1 MVYFSFV
8 WMDYCRIKARSTPQI
23 KASGLSVVCIVGAV
37 CMTDQSRR
45 AGIAGDFGYSPP
57 GMSIQTGHHAIISK
71 IRVHCVRIRENRR
84 SPMMMQTLLVVVALA
99 VMSWPGA
106 QSHAQSYPVKPVR
119 YVVAFAAGDSPDIV
133 ARLVAD
139 RLSRLWDQQMVVEN
153 RVGAGGTIAG
163 AAVANAQP
171 DGYTLFHC
179 NIASSAIAAVMYPKL
194 PYDPLRDF
202 AMVSRIATTA
212 NALIVHPSLPAK
224 SVAEFIAYAK
234 ANPGK
239 LSYGS
244 PGVGTSP
251 HLSMELF
258 KSITGTNVVHVAY
271 KGAMPALAD
280 VIGGQIPVMLA
291 NLPALLP
298 HIVSGKTRALA
309 VTSAKRTAQLPSVPT
324 MVESGVSDYVVTSWY
339 GMCAPAATPMP
350 ILEKL
355 HADLMKTLQAP
366 DVQQRLSDLVIDVAP
381 TSRDEFTAF
390 IRSEIARWAQVVK
403 EAGIPLQ

>member
-1 MVYFSFV
+1 MR
-8 WMDYCRIKARSTPQI
+8 M
-23 KASGLSVVCIVGAV
+23 LL
-37 CMTDQSRR
+37 
-45 AGIAGDFGYSPP
+45 IAGAF
-57 GMSIQTGHHAIISK
+57 AI
-71 IRVHCVRIRENRR
+71 
-84 SPMMMQTLLVVVALA
+84 A
-99 VMSWPGA
+99 SWPGA
-106 QSHAQSYPVKPVR
+106 SSLAQSYPVKPVR

-139 RLSRLWDQQMVVEN
+139 RLSRMWGQQVVVEN

-163 AAVANAQP
+163 AAVANAPP

-179 NIASSAIAAVMYPKL
+179 NIASSAIAAALYPKL

-212 NALIVHPSLPAK
+212 NALIVHPSLPAA

-258 KSITGTNVVHVAY
+258 KSIAGINVVHIAY

-280 VIGGQIPVMLA
+280 VMGGQIPVMLA

-298 HIVSGKTRALA
+298 HIISGKVRALA
-309 VTSAKRTAQLPSVPT
+309 VTSAKRTAQLPAIPT
-324 MVESGVSDYVVTSWY
+324 MIESGVPDYVVTAWY
-339 GMCAPAATPMP
+339 GMCAPAGTPQP

-355 HADLMKTLQAP
+355 HADLITTLQAP

-390 IRSEIARWAQVVK
+390 IRSEIERWAEVVK
-403 EAGIPLQ
+403 NAGIPPQ

>member
-1 MVYFSFV
+1 M
-8 WMDYCRIKARSTPQI
+8 
-23 KASGLSVVCIVGAV
+23 LL
-37 CMTDQSRR
+37 
-45 AGIAGDFGYSPP
+45 IAGAF
-57 GMSIQTGHHAIISK
+57 A
-71 IRVHCVRIRENRR
+71 
-84 SPMMMQTLLVVVALA
+84 A
-99 VMSWPGA
+99 VSWPLA
-106 QSHAQSYPVKPVR
+106 PSLAQSYPVKPVR

-139 RLSRLWDQQMVVEN
+139 RMSRMWDQQMVVEN

-163 AAVANAQP
+163 AAVANAAP

-179 NIASSAIAAVMYPKL
+179 NIASSAIAAAVYPKL
-194 PYDPLRDF
+194 PYDPIRDF

-224 SVAEFIAYAK
+224 SVPEFIAYAK
-234 ANPGK
+234 VHPGK

-258 KSITGTNVVHVAY
+258 KTTTGVNVVHIAY

-280 VIGGQIPVMLA
+280 LMGGQIPVMLA

-298 HIVSGKTRALA
+298 HIVSGKIRALA
-309 VTSAKRTAQLPSVPT
+309 VTSATRSARLPAIPT
-324 MVESGVSDYVVTSWY
+324 MLESGVADYVVTSWY
-339 GMCAPAATPMP
+339 GMCAPAATPPP
-350 ILEKL
+350 ILDKL
-355 HADLMKTLQAP
+355 HADLMKTLQAA
-366 DVQQRLSDLVIDVAP
+366 DVQQRLADLVIEVAP

-390 IRSEIARWAQVVK
+390 IRAEIARWAQVVK
-403 EAGIPLQ
+403 DSGIPTQ

>member
-1 MVYFSFV
+1 MKMF
-8 WMDYCRIKARSTPQI
+8 I
-23 KASGLSVVCIVGAV
+23 IVSAF
-37 CMTDQSRR
+37 
-45 AGIAGDFGYSPP
+45 A
-57 GMSIQTGHHAIISK
+57 
-71 IRVHCVRIRENRR
+71 
-84 SPMMMQTLLVVVALA
+84 ALT
-99 VMSWPGA
+99 WPGA
-106 QSHAQSYPVKPVR
+106 PPFAQSYPVKTVR

-139 RLSRLWDQQMVVEN
+139 RMTRLWDQQMVVEN

-163 AAVANAQP
+163 AAVANATP

-179 NIASSAIAAVMYPKL
+179 NIASSAIAPAVYPKL
-194 PYDPLRDF
+194 PYDPIRDF

-234 ANPGK
+234 SHPGK

-258 KSITGTNVVHVAY
+258 KMTSGINVVHIAY

-280 VIGGQIPVMLA
+280 LMGGQIPVMLA

-309 VTSAKRTAQLPSVPT
+309 VTSATRSARLPAVPT
-324 MVESGVSDYVVTSWY
+324 MLESGVADYVVTAWY
-339 GMCAPAATPMP
+339 GMCAPAATPVP
-350 ILEKL
+350 ILDKL
-355 HADLMKTLQAP
+355 HADLTKTLQAP
-366 DVQQRLSDLVIDVAP
+366 DVQQRLADLVIEVAP

-390 IRSEIARWAQVVK
+390 IRSEMARWAKVVRDS
-403 EAGIPLQ
+403 GIPTQ

>member
-1 MVYFSFV
+1 
-8 WMDYCRIKARSTPQI
+8 
-23 KASGLSVVCIVGAV
+23 
-37 CMTDQSRR
+37 
-45 AGIAGDFGYSPP
+45 
-57 GMSIQTGHHAIISK
+57 
-71 IRVHCVRIRENRR
+71 
-84 SPMMMQTLLVVVALA
+84 
-99 VMSWPGA
+99 
-106 QSHAQSYPVKPVR
+106 VR

-139 RLSRLWDQQMVVEN
+139 RMSRMWDQQMVVEN

-163 AAVANAQP
+163 AAVANAAP
-171 DGYTLFHC
+171 DGHTLFHC
-179 NIASSAIAAVMYPKL
+179 NIASSAIAAAVYPKL
-194 PYDPLRDF
+194 PYDPIRDF

-234 ANPGK
+234 AHPGK

-258 KSITGTNVVHVAY
+258 KTTTGVNVVHIGY

-280 VIGGQIPVMLA
+280 LMGGQIPVMLA

-298 HIVSGKTRALA
+298 HIVSGKIRALA
-309 VTSAKRTAQLPSVPT
+309 VTSATRSARLPAVPT
-324 MVESGVSDYVVTSWY
+324 TLESGVADYVVTSWY
-339 GMCAPAATPMP
+339 GMCAPAGTPAP

-355 HADLMKTLQAP
+355 HADLTKTLQAP
-366 DVQQRLSDLVIDVAP
+366 DVQQRLADLVIEVAP

-390 IRSEIARWAQVVK
+390 IRSEIARWGQVVRDS
-403 EAGIPLQ
+403 GIPTQ

>member
-1 MVYFSFV
+1 M
-8 WMDYCRIKARSTPQI
+8 RI
-23 KASGLSVVCIVGAV
+23 LL
-37 CMTDQSRR
+37 
-45 AGIAGDFGYSPP
+45 IAGAF
-57 GMSIQTGHHAIISK
+57 A
-71 IRVHCVRIRENRR
+71 
-84 SPMMMQTLLVVVALA
+84 A
-99 VMSWPGA
+99 VSWPGA
-106 QSHAQSYPVKPVR
+106 PSLAQSYPVKPVR

-139 RLSRLWDQQMVVEN
+139 RLTRMWGQQVVVEN
-153 RVGAGGTIAG
+153 RVGAGGTIAA
-163 AAVANAQP
+163 AAVANAPP

-179 NIASSAIAAVMYPKL
+179 NIASSAIAAALYPKL

-224 SVAEFIAYAK
+224 SVAELIAYAK

-258 KSITGTNVVHVAY
+258 KSIAGINVVHIAY

-280 VIGGQIPVMLA
+280 VMGGQIPVMLA

-298 HIVSGKTRALA
+298 HALSGKVRALA
-309 VTSAKRTAQLPSVPT
+309 VTSAKRTAQLPAVPT
-324 MVESGVSDYVVTSWY
+324 MIESGVPGYVVTAWY
-339 GMCAPAATPMP
+339 GMCAPAGTPQP

-355 HADLMKTLQAP
+355 HADLITTLQAQ

-381 TSRDEFTAF
+381 NNSRDEFTAF
-390 IRSEIARWAQVVK
+390 VRAEIGRWCEVIRTV
-403 EAGIPLQ
+403 GIPTQ

>member
-1 MVYFSFV
+1 MK
-8 WMDYCRIKARSTPQI
+8 M
-23 KASGLSVVCIVGAV
+23 
-37 CMTDQSRR
+37 
-45 AGIAGDFGYSPP
+45 
-57 GMSIQTGHHAIISK
+57 
-71 IRVHCVRIRENRR
+71 
-84 SPMMMQTLLVVVALA
+84 LLVAGAFAALI
-99 VMSWPGA
+99 WPGVP
-106 QSHAQSYPVKPVR
+106 SFAQSYPAKTVR

-139 RLSRLWDQQMVVEN
+139 RMTRLWDQQIVVEN

-163 AAVANAQP
+163 AAVANATP

-179 NIASSAIAAVMYPKL
+179 NIASSAIAPAVYPKL
-194 PYDPLRDF
+194 PYDPIRDF

-234 ANPGK
+234 AHPGK

-258 KSITGTNVVHVAY
+258 KTTSGINVVHIAY

-280 VIGGQIPVMLA
+280 LMGGQIPGMLA

-298 HIVSGKTRALA
+298 HIVSGKIRALA
-309 VTSAKRTAQLPSVPT
+309 VTSATRSARLPAVPT
-324 MVESGVSDYVVTSWY
+324 MLESGVADYVVTAWY
-339 GMCAPAATPMP
+339 GMCAPAATPVP
-350 ILEKL
+350 ILDKL
-355 HADLMKTLQAP
+355 HADLTKTLQAP
-366 DVQQRLSDLVIDVAP
+366 DVQQRLADLVIEVAP

-390 IRSEIARWAQVVK
+390 IRSEMARWAKVVRDS
-403 EAGIPLQ
+403 GIPTQ

>member
-1 MVYFSFV
+1 
-8 WMDYCRIKARSTPQI
+8 
-23 KASGLSVVCIVGAV
+23 
-37 CMTDQSRR
+37 
-45 AGIAGDFGYSPP
+45 
-57 GMSIQTGHHAIISK
+57 
-71 IRVHCVRIRENRR
+71 
-84 SPMMMQTLLVVVALA
+84 
-99 VMSWPGA
+99 
-106 QSHAQSYPVKPVR
+106 VR

-139 RLSRLWDQQMVVEN
+139 RMSRLWDQQMVVEN

-163 AAVANAQP
+163 AAVASATP

-179 NIASSAIAAVMYPKL
+179 NIASSAIAVAVYPKL
-194 PYDPLRDF
+194 PYDPIRDF

-234 ANPGK
+234 AHPGK

-258 KSITGTNVVHVAY
+258 KSMTGINVVHIAY

-280 VIGGQIPVMLA
+280 LMGGQIPVMLA

-298 HIVSGKTRALA
+298 HIVSGKIRALA
-309 VTSAKRTAQLPSVPT
+309 VTSASRSTRLPAVPT
-324 MVESGVSDYVVTSWY
+324 MLESGVADYVVTSWY
-339 GMCAPAATPMP
+339 GMCAPAGTPPP

-355 HADLMKTLQAP
+355 HADLTKTLQAP
-366 DVQQRLSDLVIDVAP
+366 DVQQRLADLVIEVAP

-390 IRSEIARWAQVVK
+390 IRFEIARWGQVVRDS
-403 EAGIPLQ
+403 GIPTQ

>member
-1 MVYFSFV
+1 MK
-8 WMDYCRIKARSTPQI
+8 M
-23 KASGLSVVCIVGAV
+23 LLIVSAF
-37 CMTDQSRR
+37 
-45 AGIAGDFGYSPP
+45 A
-57 GMSIQTGHHAIISK
+57 
-71 IRVHCVRIRENRR
+71 
-84 SPMMMQTLLVVVALA
+84 ALT
-99 VMSWPGA
+99 WPGA
-106 QSHAQSYPVKPVR
+106 PPFAQSYPVKPVR

-139 RLSRLWDQQMVVEN
+139 RMSRLWDQQMVVEN

-163 AAVANAQP
+163 AAVANAAP

-179 NIASSAIAAVMYPKL
+179 NIASSAIASAIYPKL
-194 PYDPLRDF
+194 PYDPVRDF

-234 ANPGK
+234 AHPGK

-258 KSITGTNVVHVAY
+258 KTTSGINVVHIAY

-280 VIGGQIPVMLA
+280 LMGGQIPGMLA

-298 HIVSGKTRALA
+298 HIVSGKIRALA
-309 VTSAKRTAQLPSVPT
+309 VTSATRSARLPAVPT
-324 MVESGVSDYVVTSWY
+324 MLESGVADYVVTAWY
-339 GMCAPAATPMP
+339 GMCAPAATPVP
-350 ILEKL
+350 ILDKL
-355 HADLMKTLQAP
+355 HADLTKTLQAP
-366 DVQQRLSDLVIDVAP
+366 DVQQRLADLVIEVAP

-390 IRSEIARWAQVVK
+390 IRSEMARWAKVVRDS
-403 EAGIPLQ
+403 GIPTQ

>member
-1 MVYFSFV
+1 M
-8 WMDYCRIKARSTPQI
+8 RI
-23 KASGLSVVCIVGAV
+23 LL
-37 CMTDQSRR
+37 
-45 AGIAGDFGYSPP
+45 IAG
-57 GMSIQTGHHAIISK
+57 
-71 IRVHCVRIRENRR
+71 
-84 SPMMMQTLLVVVALA
+84 ALA
-99 VMSWPGA
+99 AVSWSGA
-106 QSHAQSYPVKPVR
+106 PSHAQSYPVKPVR
-119 YVVAFAAGDSPDIV
+119 YVVAFPAGDSPDIV

-139 RLSRLWDQQMVVEN
+139 RLSRMWDQQVVVEN

-163 AAVANAQP
+163 AAVANAPP

-179 NIASSAIAAVMYPKL
+179 NIASSAIAAAMYPKL

-212 NALIVHPSLPAK
+212 NALIVHPSLPAR
-224 SVAEFIAYAK
+224 SVAEFIGYAK

-258 KSITGTNVVHVAY
+258 KTVTGINVVHIAY

-280 VIGGQIPVMLA
+280 LMGGQIPVMLA

-298 HIVSGKTRALA
+298 HIVSGKIRALA
-309 VTSAKRTAQLPSVPT
+309 VTSAKRTAQLPTVPT
-324 MVESGVSDYVVTSWY
+324 MIESGVRDYVVTAWY
-339 GMCAPAATPMP
+339 GMCAPAGTPLP

-355 HADLMKTLQAP
+355 HTDLTRTLQAP
-366 DVQQRLSDLVIDVAP
+366 DVQQRLNDLVIEVAP

-403 EAGIPLQ
+403 DAGIAQQ

>member
-1 MVYFSFV
+1 MR
-8 WMDYCRIKARSTPQI
+8 M
-23 KASGLSVVCIVGAV
+23 
-37 CMTDQSRR
+37 
-45 AGIAGDFGYSPP
+45 
-57 GMSIQTGHHAIISK
+57 
-71 IRVHCVRIRENRR
+71 
-84 SPMMMQTLLVVVALA
+84 LLVAGAMVV
-99 VMSWPGA
+99 VMWPGA
-106 QSHAQSYPVKPVR
+106 SSYAQSYPVKPVR

-139 RLSRLWDQQMVVEN
+139 RLSRMWDQQMVVEN
-153 RVGAGGTIAG
+153 RVGAGGTIAA
-163 AAVANAQP
+163 AAVASAPP

-179 NIASSAIAAVMYPKL
+179 NIASSAIAAALYPKL

-212 NALIVHPSLPAK
+212 NALIVHPSLPAR
-224 SVAEFIAYAK
+224 SVAQFIAYAK
-234 ANPGK
+234 THPGT

-258 KSITGTNVVHVAY
+258 KSMAGINVVHIAY

-280 VIGGQIPVMLA
+280 LMGGQIPVMLA

-298 HIVSGKTRALA
+298 HILSGRIRALA
-309 VTSAKRTAQLPSVPT
+309 VTSAQRTAQLPAVPT
-324 MVESGVSDYVVTSWY
+324 MQESGVPDYVVTAWY
-339 GMCAPAATPMP
+339 GMCAPAGTPQP

-355 HADLMKTLQAP
+355 HADLTRTLQAP
-366 DVQQRLSDLVIDVAP
+366 DVRQRLADLVIDVAP

-390 IRSEIARWAQVVK
+390 IRSEIARWARVVRD
-403 EAGIPLQ
+403 AGISPQ

>member
-1 MVYFSFV
+1 MRMLLV
-8 WMDYCRIKARSTPQI
+8 A
-23 KASGLSVVCIVGAV
+23 GA
-37 CMTDQSRR
+37 
-45 AGIAGDFGYSPP
+45 
-57 GMSIQTGHHAIISK
+57 
-71 IRVHCVRIRENRR
+71 
-84 SPMMMQTLLVVVALA
+84 LVVV
-99 VMSWPGA
+99 MWPGA
-106 QSHAQSYPVKPVR
+106 SSHAQSYPVKPVR

-139 RLSRLWDQQMVVEN
+139 RLSRMWDQQMVVEN
-153 RVGAGGTIAG
+153 RVGAGGTIAA
-163 AAVANAQP
+163 AAVASAPP

-179 NIASSAIAAVMYPKL
+179 NIASSAIAAALYPKL

-212 NALIVHPSLPAK
+212 NALIVHPSLPAR
-224 SVAEFIAYAK
+224 SVAQFIAYAK
-234 ANPGK
+234 THPGT

-258 KSITGTNVVHVAY
+258 KSMAGINVVHIAY

-280 VIGGQIPVMLA
+280 LMGGQIPVMLA

-298 HIVSGKTRALA
+298 HILSGRIRALA
-309 VTSAKRTAQLPSVPT
+309 VTSAQRTAQLPAVPT
-324 MVESGVSDYVVTSWY
+324 MQESGVPDYVVTAWY
-339 GMCAPAATPMP
+339 GMCAPAGTPQP

-355 HADLMKTLQAP
+355 HADLTRTLQAP
-366 DVQQRLSDLVIDVAP
+366 DVRQRLADLVIDVAP

-390 IRSEIARWAQVVK
+390 IRSEIARWARVVRD
-403 EAGIPLQ
+403 AGISPQ

>member
-1 MVYFSFV
+1 MK
-8 WMDYCRIKARSTPQI
+8 M
-23 KASGLSVVCIVGAV
+23 LLIVSAF
-37 CMTDQSRR
+37 
-45 AGIAGDFGYSPP
+45 A
-57 GMSIQTGHHAIISK
+57 
-71 IRVHCVRIRENRR
+71 
-84 SPMMMQTLLVVVALA
+84 ALT
-99 VMSWPGA
+99 WPGA
-106 QSHAQSYPVKPVR
+106 PPFAQSYPVKPVR

-139 RLSRLWDQQMVVEN
+139 RMSRLWDQQMVVEN

-163 AAVANAQP
+163 AAVANAAP

-179 NIASSAIAAVMYPKL
+179 NIASSAIASAIYPKL
-194 PYDPLRDF
+194 PYDPVRDF

-234 ANPGK
+234 AHPGK

-258 KSITGTNVVHVAY
+258 KTTSGINVVHIAY

-280 VIGGQIPVMLA
+280 LMGGQIPGMLA

-298 HIVSGKTRALA
+298 HIVSGKIRALA
-309 VTSAKRTAQLPSVPT
+309 VTSATRSARLPAVPT
-324 MVESGVSDYVVTSWY
+324 MLESGVADYVVTAWY
-339 GMCAPAATPMP
+339 GMCAPAATPVP
-350 ILEKL
+350 ILDKL
-355 HADLMKTLQAP
+355 HADLTKTLQAP
-366 DVQQRLSDLVIDVAP
+366 DVQQRLADLVIEVAP

-390 IRSEIARWAQVVK
+390 ILSEMARWAKVVRDS
-403 EAGIPLQ
+403 GIPTQ

>member
-1 MVYFSFV
+1 MK
-8 WMDYCRIKARSTPQI
+8 M
-23 KASGLSVVCIVGAV
+23 
-37 CMTDQSRR
+37 
-45 AGIAGDFGYSPP
+45 
-57 GMSIQTGHHAIISK
+57 
-71 IRVHCVRIRENRR
+71 
-84 SPMMMQTLLVVVALA
+84 LLVAGALA
-99 VMSWPGA
+99 ALTWPGA
-106 QSHAQSYPVKPVR
+106 PFFAQSYPAKTVR

-139 RLSRLWDQQMVVEN
+139 RMTRLWDQQIVVEN

-163 AAVANAQP
+163 AAVANATP

-179 NIASSAIAAVMYPKL
+179 NIASSAIAPAVYPKL
-194 PYDPLRDF
+194 PYDPIRDF

-234 ANPGK
+234 SHPGK

-258 KSITGTNVVHVAY
+258 KMTSGINVVHIAY

-280 VIGGQIPVMLA
+280 LMGGQIPVMLA

-298 HIVSGKTRALA
+298 HIVSDKIRALA
-309 VTSAKRTAQLPSVPT
+309 VTSATRSARLPAVPT
-324 MVESGVSDYVVTSWY
+324 MLESGVADYVVTSWY
-339 GMCAPAATPMP
+339 GMCAPAGTPVP
-350 ILEKL
+350 ILDKL
-355 HADLMKTLQAP
+355 HADLTKTLQAA
-366 DVQQRLSDLVIDVAP
+366 DVQQRLADLVIDVAP

-390 IRSEIARWAQVVK
+390 IRSEMARWAKVVK
-403 EAGIPLQ
+403 DSGIPTQ

>member
-1 MVYFSFV
+1 MK
-8 WMDYCRIKARSTPQI
+8 MLPA
-23 KASGLSVVCIVGAV
+23 AV
-37 CMTDQSRR
+37 
-45 AGIAGDFGYSPP
+45 AIAITSCH
-57 GMSIQTGHHAIISK
+57 I
-71 IRVHCVRIRENRR
+71 
-84 SPMMMQTLLVVVALA
+84 AL
-99 VMSWPGA
+99 
-106 QSHAQSYPVKPVR
+106 SHAQSYPVKPVR

-139 RLSRLWDQQMVVEN
+139 RLSRMWDQQMVVEN

-163 AAVANAQP
+163 AAVANAPP

-194 PYDPLRDF
+194 PYDPVRDF

-224 SVAEFIAYAK
+224 SVAEFITYAK
-234 ANPGK
+234 NNPGK

-258 KSITGTNVVHVAY
+258 KSIAGINVLHIAY

-280 VIGGQIPVMLA
+280 LMGGQIPVMLA

-298 HIVSGKTRALA
+298 HIVSGKIRALA
-309 VTSAKRTAQLPSVPT
+309 VTSAKRTAQLPAVPT
-324 MVESGVSDYVVTSWY
+324 MIESGVPDYVVTSWY
-339 GMCAPAATPMP
+339 GMCAPAGTPAP

-355 HADLMKTLQAP
+355 HADLMKTLTMP
-366 DVQQRLSDLVIDVAP
+366 DVQQRLNDLVIDVAP

-390 IRSEIARWAQVVK
+390 IRSEIARWAKVVK
-403 EAGIPLQ
+403 DAGIPPQ

>member
-1 MVYFSFV
+1 MK
-8 WMDYCRIKARSTPQI
+8 M
-23 KASGLSVVCIVGAV
+23 
-37 CMTDQSRR
+37 
-45 AGIAGDFGYSPP
+45 
-57 GMSIQTGHHAIISK
+57 
-71 IRVHCVRIRENRR
+71 
-84 SPMMMQTLLVVVALA
+84 LLVAGA
-99 VMSWPGA
+99 FAAMSWPGA
-106 QSHAQSYPVKPVR
+106 PALAQSYPVKPVR

-139 RLSRLWDQQMVVEN
+139 RMSRLWDQQMVVEN

-163 AAVANAQP
+163 AAVANAAP

-179 NIASSAIAAVMYPKL
+179 NIASSAIAAAVYPKL
-194 PYDPLRDF
+194 PYDPIRDF

-234 ANPGK
+234 AHPGK

-258 KSITGTNVVHVAY
+258 KTTSGINVVHIAY

-280 VIGGQIPVMLA
+280 LMGGQIPVMLA

-298 HIVSGKTRALA
+298 HIVSGKIRALA
-309 VTSAKRTAQLPSVPT
+309 VTSATRSARLPAVPT
-324 MVESGVSDYVVTSWY
+324 MLESGVADYVVTSWY
-339 GMCAPAATPMP
+339 GMCAPAGTPAA
-350 ILEKL
+350 ILDKL
-355 HADLMKTLQAP
+355 HADLTKTLQAP
-366 DVQQRLSDLVIDVAP
+366 DVQQRLADLVIEVAP
-381 TSRDEFTAF
+381 TSREEFTAF
-390 IRSEIARWAQVVK
+390 IRSEMARWGQVVRDS
-403 EAGIPLQ
+403 GIPTQ

>member
-1 MVYFSFV
+1 MKMF
-8 WMDYCRIKARSTPQI
+8 I
-23 KASGLSVVCIVGAV
+23 IVSAF
-37 CMTDQSRR
+37 
-45 AGIAGDFGYSPP
+45 A
-57 GMSIQTGHHAIISK
+57 
-71 IRVHCVRIRENRR
+71 
-84 SPMMMQTLLVVVALA
+84 ALT
-99 VMSWPGA
+99 WPGA
-106 QSHAQSYPVKPVR
+106 PPFAQSYPVKTVR

-139 RLSRLWDQQMVVEN
+139 RMTRLWDQQIVVEN

-163 AAVANAQP
+163 AAVANATP

-179 NIASSAIAAVMYPKL
+179 NIASSAIAPAVYPKL
-194 PYDPLRDF
+194 PYDPIRDF

-234 ANPGK
+234 SHPGK

-258 KSITGTNVVHVAY
+258 KMTSGINVVHIAY

-280 VIGGQIPVMLA
+280 LMGGQIPGMLA

-298 HIVSGKTRALA
+298 HIVSGKIRALA
-309 VTSAKRTAQLPSVPT
+309 VTSATRSARLPAVPT
-324 MVESGVSDYVVTSWY
+324 MLESGVADYVVTAWY
-339 GMCAPAATPMP
+339 GMCAPAATPVP
-350 ILEKL
+350 ILDKL
-355 HADLMKTLQAP
+355 HADLTKTLQAP
-366 DVQQRLSDLVIDVAP
+366 DVQQRLADLVIEVAP

-390 IRSEIARWAQVVK
+390 IRSEMARWAKVVRDS
-403 EAGIPLQ
+403 GIPTQ

>member
-1 MVYFSFV
+1 M
-8 WMDYCRIKARSTPQI
+8 
-23 KASGLSVVCIVGAV
+23 
-37 CMTDQSRR
+37 
-45 AGIAGDFGYSPP
+45 
-57 GMSIQTGHHAIISK
+57 
-71 IRVHCVRIRENRR
+71 
-84 SPMMMQTLLVVVALA
+84 LLVAGAFSA
-99 VMSWPGA
+99 VSWPGA
-106 QSHAQSYPVKPVR
+106 PSLAQSYPVKPVR

-139 RLSRLWDQQMVVEN
+139 RMSRMWDQQMVVEN

-163 AAVANAQP
+163 ATVANAAP

-179 NIASSAIAAVMYPKL
+179 NIASSAIAAAVYPKL
-194 PYDPLRDF
+194 PYDPIRDF

-234 ANPGK
+234 AHPGK

-258 KSITGTNVVHVAY
+258 KTTTGVNVVHIAY

-280 VIGGQIPVMLA
+280 LMGGQIPVMLA

-298 HIVSGKTRALA
+298 HIVSGKIRALA
-309 VTSAKRTAQLPSVPT
+309 VTSATRSARLPVVPT
-324 MVESGVSDYVVTSWY
+324 MLESGVADYVVTSWY
-339 GMCAPAATPMP
+339 GMCAPAGTPAP

-355 HADLMKTLQAP
+355 HADLTKTLQAP
-366 DVQQRLSDLVIDVAP
+366 DVQQRLADLVIEVAP

-390 IRSEIARWAQVVK
+390 IRSEIARWGQVVRDS
-403 EAGIPLQ
+403 GIPTQ

>member
-1 MVYFSFV
+1 MR
-8 WMDYCRIKARSTPQI
+8 M
-23 KASGLSVVCIVGAV
+23 LL
-37 CMTDQSRR
+37 
-45 AGIAGDFGYSPP
+45 IAGAFA
-57 GMSIQTGHHAIISK
+57 T
-71 IRVHCVRIRENRR
+71 V
-84 SPMMMQTLLVVVALA
+84 L
-99 VMSWPGA
+99 WPGA
-106 QSHAQSYPVKPVR
+106 PSLAQSYPVKPVR

-139 RLSRLWDQQMVVEN
+139 RLSRMWSQQVVVEN

-163 AAVANAQP
+163 AAVANAPP

-179 NIASSAIAAVMYPKL
+179 NIASSAIAAALYPKL

-212 NALIVHPSLPAK
+212 NALIVHPSLPAT
-224 SVAEFIAYAK
+224 SVAELIAYAK

-258 KSITGTNVVHVAY
+258 KSITGINVVHIAY

-280 VIGGQIPVMLA
+280 VMGGQIPVMLA

-298 HIVSGKTRALA
+298 HVISGKVRALA
-309 VTSAKRTAQLPSVPT
+309 VTSAKRTAQLSAVPT
-324 MVESGVSDYVVTSWY
+324 MIESGVPDYVVTAWY
-339 GMCAPAATPMP
+339 GMCAPAGTPEP

-355 HADLMKTLQAP
+355 HTDLITTLQAP

-390 IRSEIARWAQVVK
+390 IRSEIGRWAEVVK
-403 EAGIPLQ
+403 NAGIPPQ

>member
-1 MVYFSFV
+1 MKLPLVACAFAV
-8 WMDYCRIKARSTPQI
+8 
-23 KASGLSVVCIVGAV
+23 LSW
-37 CMTDQSRR
+37 
-45 AGIAGDFGYSPP
+45 
-57 GMSIQTGHHAIISK
+57 TG
-71 IRVHCVRIRENRR
+71 V
-84 SPMMMQTLLVVVALA
+84 P
-99 VMSWPGA
+99 
-106 QSHAQSYPVKPVR
+106 SHAQSYPAKPVR
-119 YVVAFAAGDSPDIV
+119 YVVAFPAGDSPDIV

-139 RLSRLWDQQMVVEN
+139 RMSRMWDQQMVVEN

-163 AAVANAQP
+163 AAVASAAP

-179 NIASSAIAAVMYPKL
+179 NIASSAIAAALYPKL

-234 ANPGK
+234 SNPGK
-239 LSYGS
+239 VSYGS

-258 KSITGTNVVHVAY
+258 KSITGINVVHIAY

-280 VIGGQIPVMLA
+280 LMGGQIPVMLA

-298 HIVSGKTRALA
+298 HIVSGKIRALA
-309 VTSAKRTAQLPSVPT
+309 VTAAKRAAQLPAVPT
-324 MVESGVSDYVVTSWY
+324 MLESGVHDYVVTAWY
-339 GMCAPAATPMP
+339 GMCAPAGTPAP
-350 ILEKL
+350 ILDKL
-355 HADLMKTLQAP
+355 HADLTKTLQAP
-366 DVQQRLSDLVIDVAP
+366 DVQQRLAELVIDVAP

-403 EAGIPLQ
+403 DAGIPSQ

>member
-1 MVYFSFV
+1 MR
-8 WMDYCRIKARSTPQI
+8 M
-23 KASGLSVVCIVGAV
+23 LL
-37 CMTDQSRR
+37 
-45 AGIAGDFGYSPP
+45 IAGAFA
-57 GMSIQTGHHAIISK
+57 T
-71 IRVHCVRIRENRR
+71 V
-84 SPMMMQTLLVVVALA
+84 
-99 VMSWPGA
+99 SWPGA
-106 QSHAQSYPVKPVR
+106 PSLAQSYPVKPVR

-139 RLSRLWDQQMVVEN
+139 RLSRMWSQQVVVEN

-163 AAVANAQP
+163 AAVANAPP

-179 NIASSAIAAVMYPKL
+179 NIASSAIAAALYPKL

-212 NALIVHPSLPAK
+212 NALIVHPSLPAT

-239 LSYGS
+239 ISYGS

-258 KSITGTNVVHVAY
+258 KSITGINVVHIAY

-280 VIGGQIPVMLA
+280 VMGGQIPVMLA

-298 HIVSGKTRALA
+298 HVISGKVRALA
-309 VTSAKRTAQLPSVPT
+309 VTSAKRTAQLPAVPT
-324 MVESGVSDYVVTSWY
+324 MIESGVPDYVVTAWY
-339 GMCAPAATPMP
+339 GMCAPAGTPEP

-355 HADLMKTLQAP
+355 HTDLITTLQAP

-390 IRSEIARWAQVVK
+390 IRSEIGRWAEVVK
-403 EAGIPLQ
+403 NAGIPPQ

>member
-1 MVYFSFV
+1 MR
-8 WMDYCRIKARSTPQI
+8 M
-23 KASGLSVVCIVGAV
+23 LL
-37 CMTDQSRR
+37 
-45 AGIAGDFGYSPP
+45 IAGAFA
-57 GMSIQTGHHAIISK
+57 T
-71 IRVHCVRIRENRR
+71 V
-84 SPMMMQTLLVVVALA
+84 L
-99 VMSWPGA
+99 WPGA
-106 QSHAQSYPVKPVR
+106 PSLAQSYPVKPVR

-139 RLSRLWDQQMVVEN
+139 RLSRMWSQQVVVEN

-163 AAVANAQP
+163 AAVANAPP

-179 NIASSAIAAVMYPKL
+179 NIASSAIAAALYPKL

-212 NALIVHPSLPAK
+212 NALIVHPSLPAT
-224 SVAEFIAYAK
+224 SVAELIAYAK

-258 KSITGTNVVHVAY
+258 KSITGINVVHIAY

-280 VIGGQIPVMLA
+280 VMGGQIPVMLA

-298 HIVSGKTRALA
+298 HVISGKVRALA
-309 VTSAKRTAQLPSVPT
+309 VTSAKRTAQLPAVPT
-324 MVESGVSDYVVTSWY
+324 MIESGVPDYVVTAWY
-339 GMCAPAATPMP
+339 GMCAPAGTPEP

-355 HADLMKTLQAP
+355 HTDLITTLQAP

-390 IRSEIARWAQVVK
+390 IRSEIGRWAEVVK
-403 EAGIPLQ
+403 NAGIPPQ